1 MSTLAE
7 RLRLGLQR
15 KGARPADLARACKVK
30 PPSVAEWLNGTTKRL
45 ASDNSRLAAAFL
57 GCRREWLE
65 LGLGHPGWTDQQHGN
80 EGPTDGGVAQNLS
93 DRVVDIGISSATW
106 VPVIGTLTMGDSK
119 HLELRAAPDG
129 ASLGRVLAH
138 NASPNSIA
146 LQVFGDDL
154 YPAVRHGMC
163 LIVDPSAPPVIGELV
178 LLEMAEGWWQ
188 VVELVA
194 LGDDAVTWLPA
205 AGGQRRT
212 VPRGDVT
219 AVQPVIGLVPG
230 SRIRPA

>member
-1 MSTLAE
+1 MLTGADLGAAIDSARKKKGLTKKALAE
-7 RLRLGLQR
+7 AFG
-15 KGARPADLARACKVK
+15 VK
-30 PPSVAEWLNGTTKRL
+30 PPSVQDWVNRGTIEKEKL
-45 ASDNSRLAAAFL
+45 PLLWQFFSDVV
-57 GCRREWLE
+57 GPEHW
-65 LGLGHPGWTDQQHGN
+65 GLSGRWTHPQHSN
-80 EGPTDGGVAQNLS
+80 EGPNDRGVAHNLS

-119 HLELRAAPDG
+119 HFELRAAPDG

-212 VPRGDVT
+212 VPRVDVT

-230 SRIRPA
+230 SRIRPG